1 MFDTAT
7 PTKIILISRDPLE
20 CPPCGANARY
30 FTKFGIEDK
39 YEVEKIDGN
48 TLTEEQR
55 EWLKKKGLAQTPV
68 LFTPL
73 PAPLDAVGGFRP
85 DVVQGLAEYAEHRD
99 AESIKEEGAA

>member
-30 FTKFGIEDK
+30 FEKYGIEDK

-48 TLTEEQR
+48 ALSDEQR
-55 EWLKKKGLAQTPV
+55 EWLRKKGLAQTPV

-73 PAPLDAVGGFRP
+73 PAPKDAVGGFRP
-85 DVVQGLAEYAEHRD
+85 DVSQDLAAYAKRRD
-99 AESIKEEGAA
+99 EESVERGAA

>member
-1 MFDTAT
+1 MFNMAT

-30 FTKFGIEDK
+30 FKKFEIEDK

-48 TLTEEQR
+48 DLTEEQR
-55 EWLKKKGLAQTPV
+55 EWLKKNGLAQTPV

-73 PAPLDAVGGFRP
+73 PAPKNAVGGFRP
-85 DVVQGLAEYAEHRD
+85 DVVQALAEYAKHRD
-99 AESIKEEGAA
+99 EESVEEGAA